1 MNYEKLGLFYLGRPY
16 DLAARTPQEGLI
28 LYDSRDL
35 VTHAVCVGMT
45 GSGKTGLCLALLE
58 EAAID
63 GIPALIIDPKGDLA
77 NLLLTFPHLSP
88 AEFRPWIDEDDARR
102 RGVAPDAFAAAEA
115 ERWANGLAG
124 WQQDAARIARL
135 REAADAVIYT
145 PGSHAGIPVSVL
157 RSFAAPPREVRDDPE
172 SMRER
177 VGTTA
182 TGLLGLAGV
191 DADPI
196 RSREHILISTI
207 LDAAWRESRD
217 LDMAALIQ
225 QIQSPPVAKVGV
237 LDLDAFFP
245 AKDRFGLAM
254 TLNNLLAAPGFS
266 VWMEGEPLDI
276 QRLLYTPVGKPRLAI
291 FSIAHLNDGER
302 MFFVSLLL
310 TETIGWMRTQPGTTS
325 LRALVYMDEIFGY
338 LPPVANPPSK
348 AAMLTVLKQARA
360 FGVGMVLATQNPV
373 DLDYKALSNAG
384 TWFVGRLQTER
395 DRLRVLDALEG
406 ASATGGASFD
416 RQQASGVLAALGSR
430 VFLMHNVHEDA
441 PEVFESRW
449 AMSYLRGPLTR
460 AQIKTL
466 MDPRRNEFGRTWDA
480 ASAVSADRGAGTWDP
495 ASAGLRS
502 GSAGLPPSREA
513 SADRRSFSGGGQV
526 GNESLNAQV
535 TSPAQQVSVR
545 QPILPPGIPQFFGP
559 APGAAA
565 YTPSLLGAARVRFTD
580 ARKNIDETRDIVV
593 VTPIMDAV
601 VAVDWT
607 AAAEAEFTVDD
618 LAKEPA
624 ADARFVDL
632 PRAAQQAKN
641 YTAWTKSFAAWLARE
656 QALELVRSPSLDVVS
671 RPNESDRDFRVR
683 LQQAAREA
691 RDARVAALRQK
702 YAPKLQAL
710 QERLRRAEQA
720 KAREQEQVT
729 SSRVQAGI
737 SLATTVI
744 GAMFGRKALSTSTLG
759 RATTAARGVSRSM
772 KESQDVARA
781 GETVAAVQ
789 AHIQNLEATLNAD
802 IAAAEAAQSSAHDA
816 LETVRLKPKRGGVE
830 VALVALVWVAR

>member
-1 MNYEKLGLFYLGRPY
+1 MDYEKLGLFYLGRPY
-16 DLAARTPQEGLI
+16 DLAARAPREGLI

-88 AEFRPWIDEDDARR
+88 AEFRSWISEDDARR
-102 RGVAPDAFAAAEA
+102 RGVPPDAFAAAEA
-115 ERWANGLAG
+115 ERWANGLAA
-124 WQQDAARIARL
+124 WQQDGARIARL

-145 PGSHAGIPVSVL
+145 PGSQAGIPVSVL

-172 SMRER
+172 SLRER

-182 TGLLGLAGV
+182 TSLLGLAGIE
-191 DADPI
+191 ADPI

-207 LDAAWRESRD
+207 LDAAWREPRD
-217 LDMAALIQ
+217 LDMTALIQ

-237 LDLDAFFP
+237 LDLEAFFP

-254 TLNNLLAAPGFS
+254 ALNNLLAAPGFS
-266 VWMEGEPLDI
+266 AWMEGEPLDI
-276 QRLLYTPVGKPRLAI
+276 QRLLYTPAGKPRLAI
-291 FSIAHLNDGER
+291 FSIAHLNDAER

-348 AAMLTVLKQARA
+348 AAMLTLLKQARA

-395 DRLRVLDALEG
+395 DQLRVLDALEG
-406 ASATGGASFD
+406 APATGGASFD

-466 MDPRRNEFGRTWDA
+466 MDPRRSEFTGEA
-480 ASAVSADRGAGTWDP
+480 AQAPRRARLQSGLQGQDTGPDRQEAGPPVSRRADT
-495 ASAGLRS
+495 
-502 GSAGLPPSREA
+502 
-513 SADRRSFSGGGQV
+513 
-526 GNESLNAQV
+526 
-535 TSPAQQVSVR
+535 
-545 QPILPPGIPQFFGP
+545 QPILPPEIPQFFTP

-565 YTPSLLGAARVRFTD
+565 YTPRLLGAAQVRFTD
-580 ARKNIDETRDIVV
+580 ARKNVDETRDVVV
-593 VTPIMDAV
+593 VTPITDVA

-607 AAAEAEFTVDD
+607 AAAEADFAIDD
-618 LAKEPA
+618 LATEPA
-624 ADARFVDL
+624 ANAAFADL
-632 PRAAQQAKN
+632 PRAAQQPKN
-641 YTAWTKSFAAWLARE
+641 YAAWTKSFGAWLARE

-671 RPNESDRDFRVR
+671 KPNESDRDFRVR

-729 SSRVQAGI
+729 SSRMQAGI

-744 GAMFGRKALSTSTLG
+744 GAMFGRKALSASTLG
-759 RATTAARGVSRSM
+759 RATTAARGVGRSM

-789 AHIQNLEATLNAD
+789 AQIQELEASLNAD
-802 IAAAEAAQSSAHDA
+802 IAAADTLQSSAPEA
-816 LETVRLKPKRGGVE
+816 LETIRLKPKRGDVQ
-830 VALVALVWVAR
+830 VKLVALVWVAQ